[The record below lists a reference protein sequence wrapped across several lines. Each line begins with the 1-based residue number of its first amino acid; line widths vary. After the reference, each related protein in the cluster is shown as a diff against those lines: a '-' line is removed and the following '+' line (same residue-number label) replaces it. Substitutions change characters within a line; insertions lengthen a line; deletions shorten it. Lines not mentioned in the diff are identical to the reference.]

1 MQSLTFEGF
10 GSVALTAE
18 AWGDADSP
26 AVLLLPAGG
35 QTRRSW
41 RAAAQALADAGRYAI
56 CIDLRGHGGS
66 AIPSD
71 GRYDLDAYVADLRQ
85 VLRQMSNRPV
95 VVGTSIGGLAAI
107 AALGE
112 TPQPIASGLVLVGV
126 APWQDVAV
134 AKAVAAEL
142 EEHSRGFADPK
153 EAAEALSRLHRH
165 QQVPAST
172 ATVEEDLT
180 LAEDGRFYWQ
190 WDPRFLRGLNL
201 RSAAE
206 RLEAAAPGIKVPTL
220 IVHGEQ
226 SRAIGLDAVER
237 LRGSI
242 DGAELVS
249 IAGVSHLAATDD
261 TEAFNATLLEFLE
274 RRLPRTPIAY
284 EAGSD
289 ARTLRD
295 GLGCFGT
302 GVTVITAMD
311 GDKPIGLTANS
322 FTSVSLDPPLILFCV
337 DNKAGSLPI
346 LECATHFAVN
356 VLHIGQQPTSGRFA
370 TRGIEDRFSGV
381 AWERWDDGAP
391 ILTGSLAS
399 FDCERHSMS
408 DGGDHRIFVGQVRRA
423 RFEPRRDPLIYFRGK
438 YRRLHFD

>member
-1 MQSLTFEGF
+1 MQLKAFEGF
-10 GSVALTAE
+10 GGVALAAE
-18 AWGDADSP
+18 AWGNPDAP

-41 RAAAQALADAGRYAI
+41 RAAAQAIADAGRYAI
-56 CIDLRGHGGS
+56 SVDLRGHGGS
-66 AIPSD
+66 TIPSD
-71 GRYDLDAYVADLRQ
+71 GRYDLDAYVADLRH
-85 VLRQMSNRPV
+85 VLRQMSDRPV

-112 TPQPIASGLVLVGV
+112 TPQPVASGLVLVGV

-142 EEHSRGFADPK
+142 EDHCRGFASPAD
-153 EAAEALSRLHRH
+153 AAEALARLHRH
-165 QQVPAST
+165 QQVPTTT
-172 ATVEEDLT
+172 ADVEEDL
-180 LAEDGRFYWQ
+180 AVGQDGRFYWR
-190 WDPRFLRGLNL
+190 WDPRFLRGLDL
-201 RSAAE
+201 RAAAT

-220 IVHGEQ
+220 VVHGEQ
-226 SRAIGLDAVER
+226 SRAIGLDAAER
-237 LRGSI
+237 LRAAI

-249 IAGVSHLAATDD
+249 IAGASHLAATDD
-261 TEAFNATLLEFLE
+261 IDAFNATLLEFLE
-274 RRLPRTPIAY
+274 RRLPRAPIAY

-295 GLGCFGT
+295 ALGCFGT
-302 GVTVITAMD
+302 GVTVITAMN
-311 GDKPIGLTANS
+311 GDEPIGLTANS

-337 DNKAGSLPI
+337 DNKAGSLPV
-346 LECATHFAVN
+346 LETASHFAVN

-370 TRGIEDRFSGV
+370 APGMADRFAGLS
-381 AWERWDDGAP
+381 WERWESGAP
-391 ILTGSLAS
+391 ILSGSLAS
-399 FDCERHSMS
+399 FDCERYAVT
-408 DGGDHRIFVGQVRRA
+408 DGGDHRIFIGQVRRA